1 MEARVMETC
10 MMETRVMEIDITV
23 NGELRHVE
31 VDGDM
36 RLIDLLRDK
45 LRLTGTK
52 EGCSEGEC
60 GACTVILNGETV
72 DSCLVMASSATGTR
86 C

>member
-1 MEARVMETC
+1 METC

-60 GACTVILNGETV
+60 GACTVMARRP
-72 DSCLVMASSATGTR
+72 SFPSASSK
-86 C
+86 

>member
-1 MEARVMETC
+1 METC

-60 GACTVILNGETV
+60 GACTIPKT
-72 DSCLVMASSATGTR
+72 
-86 C
+86 